1 MLHRIAAIGILLAP
15 VVATRIAG
23 AAETIAARTLSDRCI
38 ACHDRD
44 GPAPLRLDSIEA
56 ILRHRQLMR
65 VLVDD
70 RTMPPAGPETPLEI
84 TVAVHGARGTLTIE
98 ERDALLA
105 ALASPAAAGAAFA
118 SLAAAPTKSATAA
131 SRITALGQ
139 WNVPAAGGMRIRSF
153 SAEVPSDAPRR
164 VRGWRLVAAVDP
176 ARAPVRFLSLAPD
189 PDRLSRILDETGSGA
204 ESMGDVGLVPSGALG
219 ALSRTAPEFRLP
231 AGYAFELPRG
241 DLVLEATV
249 EPIGREAELR
259 PSIEPIAASDHDM
272 RAVEAMAARIVP
284 LSIAVGER
292 CERVAH
298 LPIARDMRLVGVV
311 AKGGVFLRGYTIEV
325 IASDGCRSLVARERD
340 FRMNLAGPLVFREPP
355 VVAVGSVI
363 EVRFDLDNTRTNP
376 LQPHDPP
383 RAVAAGLPPEGED
396 AAIVLLVSP
405 GR

>member
-1 MLHRIAAIGILLAP
+1 MLHRIAALSALLATAT
-15 VVATRIAG
+15 VARAKVADDRG
-23 AAETIAARTLSDRCI
+23 AARTISDRCI
-38 ACHDRD
+38 ACHDAD
-44 GPAPLRLDSIEA
+44 GPAPIRFDSVEA

-65 VLVDD
+65 ALVDD
-70 RTMPPAGPETPLEI
+70 RTMPPAGPETPLA
-84 TVAVHGARGTLTIE
+84 TLAASHASGGTLGDE
-98 ERDALLA
+98 EREALLA
-105 ALASPAAAGAAFA
+105 ALASSEAARAAFA
-118 SLAAAPTKSATAA
+118 SLAAGPTKANAATT
-131 SRITALGQ
+131 RITALGQ
-139 WNVPAAGGMRIRSF
+139 WKVPAAGGMRIRSF
-153 SAEVPSDAPRR
+153 SAEIPSDAPRR

-204 ESMGDVGLVPSGALG
+204 ESMGDVGLVPSGSLG

-231 AGYAFELPRG
+231 AGYAFELPPG
-241 DLVLEATV
+241 DLVLESTV
-249 EPIGREAELR
+249 EPIGREAELQ
-259 PSIEPIAASDHDM
+259 PSVEPIAASDHDV
-272 RAVEAMAARIVP
+272 RTVEAIAARIVP
-284 LSIAVGER
+284 LSIAAGER
-292 CERVAH
+292 CERVVH

-340 FRMNLAGPLVFREPP
+340 FRMNLAAPLVFREPP

-363 EVRFDLDNTRTNP
+363 EVRFNLDNTRTNP
-376 LQPHDPP
+376 LQPFDPP

>member
-1 MLHRIAAIGILLAP
+1 MLHRIAAIGLLLAP
-15 VVATRIAG
+15 IVVARVAG

-38 ACHDRD
+38 ACHDAD
-44 GPAPLRLDSIEA
+44 GPAPLQLDSIDA

-70 RTMPPAGPETPLEI
+70 RTMPPAGPETPLET
-84 TVAVHGARGTLTIE
+84 TVAVHGSHGTLNIE

-105 ALASPAAAGAAFA
+105 ALASPAAARAAFA
-118 SLAAAPTKSATAA
+118 SLAATPTKSATAA

-139 WNVPAAGGMRIRSF
+139 WKVPAAGGMRIRSF

-164 VRGWRLVAAVDP
+164 VRGWRLVAAADP

-249 EPIGREAELR
+249 EPIGRETELQ
-259 PSIEPIAASDHDM
+259 PSVEPIAAGDHDV
-272 RAVEAMAARIVP
+272 RTVEAMAARIVP
-284 LSIAVGER
+284 LSIAAGEG
-292 CERVAH
+292 CERVVH

-311 AKGGVFLRGYTIEV
+311 AKGGVFLRGYAVEV
-325 IASDGCRSLVARERD
+325 VTGDGCRSLVARERD
-340 FRMNLAGPLVFREPP
+340 FRMNLAAPLVFREPP
-355 VVAVGSVI
+355 VVATDSVI

-376 LQPHDPP
+376 LQPFDPP